1 MTNVQIDPII
11 ASIHKVE
18 QPTRNRNKWGFGFKW
33 KFNVSCS
40 KDGLSLPVRLGP
52 VHMDWNIWQIFILFA
67 KCSYYLANKYTNLQ
81 ASVTLFAHVNAALKT
96 FL

>member
-52 VHMDWNIWQIFILFA
+52 VHMDWNIWQIIILFA
-67 KCSYYLANKYTNLQ
+67 
-81 ASVTLFAHVNAALKT
+81 TLFAHVNAALKT
-96 FL
+96 RLFMNMNF